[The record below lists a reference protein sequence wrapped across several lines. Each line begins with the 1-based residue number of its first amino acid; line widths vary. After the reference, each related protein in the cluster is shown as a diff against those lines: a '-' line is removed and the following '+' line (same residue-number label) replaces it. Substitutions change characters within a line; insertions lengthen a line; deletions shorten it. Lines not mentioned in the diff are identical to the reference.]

1 MFNCSKTIVATVAS
15 AAVAVTLSAG
25 AAPASAALLKNIDT
39 VLIFDPLD
47 GSGTPGSGTLHN
59 TAPTDRTGGIGSDL
73 WDADETTTT
82 PFQSDGTINT
92 GQAAGAWIAFTPM
105 VGNIYQLSA
114 TLNTTAGDAQWNALG
129 FTSGGDSTQTFN
141 GDGGFGNMLLRQ
153 ERDPF
158 FSNFANATIDPAT
171 AFPGEDTG
179 GGVAFDVGTGAID
192 YAIILDATDADSANW
207 TMAFYADG
215 TQVLGPTTAA
225 SGNFNTINHVGLS
238 TLENAAGTVSD
249 FQLAT
254 LIIPEPASLALL
266 GLGSALILGGRRR
279 SA

>member
-1 MFNCSKTIVATVAS
+1 MLKQSTSIVAIL
-15 AAVAVTLSAG
+15 AVTALAVTVTAWS
-25 AAPASAALLKNIDT
+25 APASAALLNNIDT

-47 GSGTPGSGTLHN
+47 GTSATLHN
-59 TAPTDRTGGIGSDL
+59 TAPTDRTGGVGSDL
-73 WDADETTTT
+73 WDADETTST
-82 PFQSDGTINT
+82 PFQSDGVINT
-92 GQAAGAWIAFTPM
+92 GQAAGAWIAFTPAA
-105 VGNIYQLSA
+105 GNIYQLSA

-129 FTSGGDSTQTFN
+129 FTSGGDSTKAFN

-158 FSNFANATIDPAT
+158 FSNFAGATIDPAT
-171 AFPGEDTG
+171 AFPGQNTD

-238 TLENAAGTVSD
+238 TLEDAAGTVSD

-254 LIIPEPASLALL
+254 LVPEPASLALL
-266 GLGSALILGGRRR
+266 GLGSALILGGRRP
-279 SA
+279 A